1 MPISPETISR
11 LGLDKTIAASVNGRE
26 NGVNNQSEW
35 DAAYYPCAEAY
46 PAEDVARGAVTRFEE
61 WSETEIYAGTTR
73 DLWVYLPAVQSDAY
87 RIIVFN
93 DGAWYM
99 GRNGP
104 VRATN
109 VLDVLHANG
118 EIPPTVAVFVNPG
131 RPDHAVDRP
140 IASYNDIAAQRS
152 LEYDQLS
159 PAYGDFLFSE
169 LLPFVEAHFKISI
182 NDNPDDRTLC
192 GISSGGIAA
201 FTAAWHHANQ
211 CTRVIS
217 HCGSYTDIWGGHNVP
232 SLIRQNERKPIRV
245 FLQSGA
251 NDANT
256 PFGHWALANKTMAS
270 ALEWAG
276 YDYRFEFGT
285 GGHNLNH
292 GGAIFADTLRWLW
305 RGEN

>member
-1 MPISPETISR
+1 MPIDPDIISQ
-11 LGLDKTIAASVNGRE
+11 LGLDRTIASSVNGRE
-26 NGVNNQSEW
+26 NGVNNLPEW
-35 DAAYYPCAEAY
+35 DAAYHPCAEAY
-46 PAEDVARGAVTRFEE
+46 PAEDIARGTITRFED
-61 WSETEIYAGTTR
+61 WSDTKVYGGTTR
-73 DLWVYLPAVQSDAY
+73 DLWVYLPAVQCDTY
-87 RIIVFN
+87 RVIVFN

-118 EIPPTVAVFVNPG
+118 EVEPTVAVFVNPG
-131 RPDHAVDRP
+131 RPEHAVNRP

-152 LEYDQLS
+152 VEYDLLS
-159 PAYGDFLFSE
+159 PAYGDFLFGE
-169 LLPFVEAHFKISI
+169 VLPFVGAHFDISI
-182 NDNPDDRTLC
+182 SDNPDHRTLC
-192 GISSGGIAA
+192 GLSSGGIAA
-201 FTAAWHHANQ
+201 FTASWHHDDQ

-217 HCGSYTDIWGGHNVP
+217 HCGSYTDIWGGHNTP

-256 PFGHWALANKTMAS
+256 PFGNWALANKTMAS

-276 YDYRFEFGT
+276 YDYRFEYGT
-285 GGHNLNH
+285 GGHNLHH
-292 GGAIFADTLRWLW
+292 GGAIFADTLRWVW
-305 RGEN
+305 RKEN